1 MRYTTAMGDAYKS
14 YMAFHIH
21 PWYLF
26 MSPWTERKKNIYKA
40 CSNERNVEKKIYNRS
55 ELWVGLWVH
64 ERRAHTPHTI
74 ARTHLWRG
82 KRATND
88 KYVENKNKKQLTHM
102 LCCLCTTYKWNEW
115 MKAIPICLCL
125 CVLCVCVRV
134 SGTLLYHR
142 MACSA
147 MPILDSKQSA
157 RMPMRNWVENLFH
170 FPMTL
175 FLFFCNHYLL
185 LYDAYKH
192 HFTVFVQWAHNI
204 FWFRRLLFHVYLCHS
219 SAPATTNHP
228 STPVWYRIIF
238 LLPLLSVTFIF
249 RHFGR
254 KWNIENKMQQSHFQF
269 SNAHKTWGCRPNKWE
284 SNRWQTLS
292 HFSLS
297 LFGHSHEK

>member
-125 CVLCVCVRV
+125 CVLCVCVFV
-134 SGTLLYHR
+134 YQAHYYIIAWHVQPCPFWILNKAQECQCGIGSKTCFIFQWLYFYFSVIIICYYTTHTNIILPCLCSEHIIYFDFVASYSMYIYVIRQHR
-142 MACSA
+142 R
-147 MPILDSKQSA
+147 PPTTRLH
-157 RMPMRNWVENLFH
+157 LFD
-170 FPMTL
+170 TV
-175 FLFFCNHYLL
+175 LFFY
-185 LYDAYKH
+185 
-192 HFTVFVQWAHNI
+192 
-204 FWFRRLLFHVYLCHS
+204 CHC
-219 SAPATTNHP
+219 
-228 STPVWYRIIF
+228 F
-238 LLPLLSVTFIF
+238 
-249 RHFGR
+249 
-254 KWNIENKMQQSHFQF
+254 
-269 SNAHKTWGCRPNKWE
+269 
-284 SNRWQTLS
+284 LS
-292 HFSLS
+292 H
-297 LFGHSHEK
+297 LFFDISDENEI